1 MIAELYIS
9 DVSVVLN
16 RCHLPSVESGSGP
29 EAYETA
35 GEARAL
41 LGAIL
46 ERPLLPKAKLF
57 SSRTFLSLA
66 WEEWR
71 SSGSKRAMC
80 ERVKRFIPAL
90 SPEMLV
96 SRGLAGAWS
105 SLIHRDGFVPE
116 AVILED
122 SNSLHV
128 LNYNSPGAAGAPAFS
143 AYLLRRLGSGGRL
156 DRFRTKA
163 GTPLAWDFEDTL
175 IQ

>member
-1 MIAELYIS
+1 VPA
-9 DVSVVLN
+9 
-16 RCHLPSVESGSGP
+16 SGP
-29 EAYETA
+29 EAYERA

-46 ERPLLPKAKLF
+46 ERPLVPKAKLF

-71 SSGSKRAMC
+71 SSGSKKAMC

-96 SRGLAGAWS
+96 SRGLAGVRS
-105 SLIHRDGFVPE
+105 SLIDRDGFVPE

-128 LNYNSPGAAGAPAFS
+128 LNYNSPGATGAPVFS
-143 AYLLRRLGSGGRL
+143 AYLVSRLEKEGYL
-156 DRFRTKA
+156 DRFKA
-163 GTPLAWDFEDTL
+163 RPRKKGIWDYEAAL
-175 IQ
+175 VERE